1 MAINIEE
8 YIKEHEDELINDD
21 YEHTCVNNDHRN
33 NDDSSNNSN
42 SIIDS
47 KNEDTEDDEFY
58 DMLHDEYE
66 KKLCSNGPK
75 STSSNGVIDTFSSG
89 GKQYYFNLL
98 NIFIK
103 YYNDKYN
110 KNENFFSNI
119 KDIDKDTTPQMELFY
134 EMIIEYNLIT
144 KNDDLDEKEG
154 DLLLMKK
161 GELFVKEEDKGI
173 SEERG
178 DVHKLIKNPKY
189 QQIYCLELPN
199 KECIYSPS
207 LLICLN
213 YLIEHNNSDITNCKI
228 YFLK

>member
-8 YIKEHEDELINDD
+8 YINDNEDELIDND
-21 YEHTCVNNDHRN
+21 YGVQ
-33 NDDSSNNSN
+33 
-42 SIIDS
+42 SINVETIEQGN
-47 KNEDTEDDEFY
+47 NEDTEDDEFN

-66 KKLCSNGPK
+66 KELVKKNCKG
-75 STSSNGVIDTFSSG
+75 GEDEGTFSSG
-89 GKQYYFNLL
+89 GEDNYYFNLL

-110 KNENFFSNI
+110 KNENFFTNI
-119 KDIDKDTTPQMELFY
+119 KDVDKDTTPQMELFY
-134 EMIIEYNLIT
+134 EMIIEYNL
-144 KNDDLDEKEG
+144 L
-154 DLLLMKK
+154 K
-161 GELFVKEEDKGI
+161 GEEEEGSMCIKDHR
-173 SEERG
+173 EE

-189 QQIYCLELPN
+189 QQVYCLELPN

-213 YLIEHNNSDITNCKI
+213 YLIEHNNSDITDCKT

>member
-8 YIKEHEDELINDD
+8 YINENEDELIDDD
-21 YEHTCVNNDHRN
+21 YNKQQHITVET
-33 NDDSSNNSN
+33 
-42 SIIDS
+42 IDQGN
-47 KNEDTEDDEFY
+47 NEDTEDDEFN

-66 KKLCSNGPK
+66 KELYLKNCR
-75 STSSNGVIDTFSSG
+75 SG
-89 GKQYYFNLL
+89 DGGGGRGGGEGKDKYYFNLL

-110 KNENFFSNI
+110 KNENFFTNI

-134 EMIIEYNLIT
+134 EMIIEYNLVDELD
-144 KNDDLDEKEG
+144 NDSKCIKG
-154 DLLLMKK
+154 D
-161 GELFVKEEDKGI
+161 
-173 SEERG
+173 SEE

-189 QQIYCLELPN
+189 QQVYCLELPN

-213 YLIEHNNSDITNCKI
+213 YLIEHNNSDITGCKI

>member
-8 YIKEHEDELINDD
+8 YINENEDELIDND
-21 YEHTCVNNDHRN
+21 Y
-33 NDDSSNNSN
+33 SNNHEHVET
-42 SIIDS
+42 IEQGD
-47 KNEDTEDDEFY
+47 NEDTEDDEFN

-66 KKLCSNGPK
+66 KELCKKN
-75 STSSNGVIDTFSSG
+75 VSG
-89 GKQYYFNLL
+89 GCGGGGGGGGVYYFNLL

-110 KNENFFSNI
+110 KNENFFTNI

-134 EMIIEYNLIT
+134 EMIIEYNLIDELD
-144 KNDDLDEKEG
+144 NDSKW
-154 DLLLMKK
+154 
-161 GELFVKEEDKGI
+161 VKED
-173 SEERG
+173 

-189 QQIYCLELPN
+189 QQVYCLELPN
-199 KECIYSPS
+199 KECIYAPS

-213 YLIEHNNSDITNCKI
+213 YLIEHNNSDITDCKT

>member
-8 YIKEHEDELINDD
+8 YINENEDELIDND
-21 YEHTCVNNDHRN
+21 Y
-33 NDDSSNNSN
+33 SNNN
-42 SIIDS
+42 EHMETVVQGD
-47 KNEDTEDDEFY
+47 NEDTEDDEFY

-66 KKLCSNGPK
+66 KKLCTKNVPG
-75 STSSNGVIDTFSSG
+75 GGEDT
-89 GKQYYFNLL
+89 YYFNLL

-119 KDIDKDTTPQMELFY
+119 KDMDKDTTPQMELFY
-134 EMIIEYNLIT
+134 EMIIEYNLLKEDIEVE
-144 KNDDLDEKEG
+144 EKG
-154 DLLLMKK
+154 
-161 GELFVKEEDKGI
+161 GIWSKE
-173 SEERG
+173 

-189 QQIYCLELPN
+189 QQVYCLELPKN
-199 KECIYSPS
+199 ECIYSPS

-213 YLIEHNNSDITNCKI
+213 YLIQHNNSDITDCKI

>member
-8 YIKEHEDELINDD
+8 YINENEDELIDDD
-21 YEHTCVNNDHRN
+21 YNKQQHLNVETIEQGN
-33 NDDSSNNSN
+33 
-42 SIIDS
+42 
-47 KNEDTEDDEFY
+47 NEDTEDDEFN

-66 KKLCSNGPK
+66 KELYLKNCRG
-75 STSSNGVIDTFSSG
+75 TGVDTG
-89 GKQYYFNLL
+89 GSEGYYFNLL

-110 KNENFFSNI
+110 KNENFFTNI

-134 EMIIEYNLIT
+134 EMIIEYNLIDELD
-144 KNDDLDEKEG
+144 NDSKW
-154 DLLLMKK
+154 
-161 GELFVKEEDKGI
+161 VKDD
-173 SEERG
+173 

-189 QQIYCLELPN
+189 QQVYCLELPN
-199 KECIYSPS
+199 KECIYTPS

-213 YLIEHNNSDITNCKI
+213 YLIEHNNSDITDCKI

>member
-1 MAINIEE
+1 MAININIEE

-21 YEHTCVNNDHRN
+21 YGHMCVNNNHRN

-66 KKLCSNGPK
+66 KKICTNSSK
-75 STSSNGVIDTFSSG
+75 STLSNGVIDGPESEH
-89 GKQYYFNLL
+89 YYFNLL

-144 KNDDLDEKEG
+144 KNDDLDEKEEE
-154 DLLLMKK
+154 LLMKK
-161 GELFVKEEDKGI
+161 GELLVKEGSI
-173 SEERG
+173 SG
-178 DVHKLIKNPKY
+178 HGGQVYKLIKNPKY

-213 YLIEHNNSDITNCKI
+213 YLIEHNNSAITNCKI

>member
-8 YIKEHEDELINDD
+8 YINENEDELIDND
-21 YEHTCVNNDHRN
+21 Y
-33 NDDSSNNSN
+33 SNNHEHVE
-42 SIIDS
+42 IIEQGD
-47 KNEDTEDDEFY
+47 NEDTEDDEFN

-66 KKLCSNGPK
+66 KKLSKKNVPDDCGCGGGGGGDGYGGGGCGGGGCGGGYGDE
-75 STSSNGVIDTFSSG
+75 GV
-89 GKQYYFNLL
+89 YYFNLL

-110 KNENFFSNI
+110 KNENFFTNI

-134 EMIIEYNLIT
+134 EMIIEYNL
-144 KNDDLDEKEG
+144 LKEDVEG
-154 DLLLMKK
+154 N
-161 GELFVKEEDKGI
+161 KGI
-173 SEERG
+173 CDKE

-189 QQIYCLELPN
+189 QQVYCLELPN

-213 YLIEHNNSDITNCKI
+213 YLIEHNNSDITDCKI

>member
-8 YIKEHEDELINDD
+8 YINENEDKLIDDD
-21 YEHTCVNNDHRN
+21 YNKQHHLNVETIEQGN
-33 NDDSSNNSN
+33 
-42 SIIDS
+42 
-47 KNEDTEDDEFY
+47 NEDTEDDEFN

-66 KKLCSNGPK
+66 KELYLKNCRG
-75 STSSNGVIDTFSSG
+75 TGGSG
-89 GKQYYFNLL
+89 GDGGGGVDTGGSGGVDTGGSGGYYFNLL

-110 KNENFFSNI
+110 KNENFFTNI

-134 EMIIEYNLIT
+134 EMIIEYNLIDELD
-144 KNDDLDEKEG
+144 NDSKW
-154 DLLLMKK
+154 
-161 GELFVKEEDKGI
+161 VKEDD
-173 SEERG
+173 

-189 QQIYCLELPN
+189 QQVYCLELPN
-199 KECIYSPS
+199 KECIYAPS

-213 YLIEHNNSDITNCKI
+213 YLIEHNNSDITDCKT

>member
-1 MAINIEE
+1 MAININIEE
-8 YIKEHEDELINDD
+8 YIKENEDELINDD
-21 YEHTCVNNDHRN
+21 YRHKCVNNNHI
-33 NDDSSNNSN
+33 NDDDIENN
-42 SIIDS
+42 IDS

-66 KKLCSNGPK
+66 KKLCTNGSK
-75 STSSNGVIDTFSSG
+75 STFSNGVIDGPEGTFTSG
-89 GKQYYFNLL
+89 GEQYYFNLL

-144 KNDDLDEKEG
+144 KNDDLCENDEK
-154 DLLLMKK
+154 LL
-161 GELFVKEEDKGI
+161 VKEGSI
-173 SEERG
+173 SGHGGQERG
-178 DVHKLIKNPKY
+178 EVYKLIKNPKY

-213 YLIEHNNSDITNCKI
+213 YLIEHNNSAITNCKI

>member
-8 YIKEHEDELINDD
+8 YINENEDELIDND
-21 YEHTCVNNDHRN
+21 YNNDKIQQSVETIN
-33 NDDSSNNSN
+33 QGN
-42 SIIDS
+42 
-47 KNEDTEDDEFY
+47 NEDTEDDEFY

-66 KKLCSNGPK
+66 KELVRKNCNVGEK
-75 STSSNGVIDTFSSG
+75 EEEGTI
-89 GKQYYFNLL
+89 YYFNLL

-110 KNENFFSNI
+110 KNENFFTNI

-134 EMIIEYNLIT
+134 EMIIEYNMLKGDIEE
-144 KNDDLDEKEG
+144 NEG
-154 DLLLMKK
+154 ICIKDHR
-161 GELFVKEEDKGI
+161 EE
-173 SEERG
+173 

-189 QQIYCLELPN
+189 QQVYCLELPN

-213 YLIEHNNSDITNCKI
+213 YLIEHNNSDITGCKI

>member
-8 YIKEHEDELINDD
+8 YINENEDELIDND
-21 YEHTCVNNDHRN
+21 YTNNHEHVETIEQCD
-33 NDDSSNNSN
+33 
-42 SIIDS
+42 
-47 KNEDTEDDEFY
+47 NEDTEDDEFN

-66 KKLCSNGPK
+66 KELVRKNCK
-75 STSSNGVIDTFSSG
+75 G
-89 GKQYYFNLL
+89 GEEGNTYYFNLL

-110 KNENFFSNI
+110 KNENFFTNI

-134 EMIIEYNLIT
+134 EMIIEYNLL
-144 KNDDLDEKEG
+144 KEDREGEG
-154 DLLLMKK
+154 DIEGEVDIEVDIEEK
-161 GELFVKEEDKGI
+161 GGICNKE
-173 SEERG
+173 

-189 QQIYCLELPN
+189 QQVYCLELPN
-199 KECIYSPS
+199 KECIYTAS

-213 YLIEHNNSDITNCKI
+213 YLIEHNNSDITDCKI

>member
-8 YIKEHEDELINDD
+8 YINDNEDELIDND
-21 YEHTCVNNDHRN
+21 Y
-33 NDDSSNNSN
+33 SNNHEHVGA
-42 SIIDS
+42 IEQGD
-47 KNEDTEDDEFY
+47 NEDTEDDEFY

-66 KKLCSNGPK
+66 KKLCMSNGGGGDGGGE
-75 STSSNGVIDTFSSG
+75 GV
-89 GKQYYFNLL
+89 YYFNLL

-110 KNENFFSNI
+110 KNENFFTNI

-134 EMIIEYNLIT
+134 EMIIEYNLI
-144 KNDDLDEKEG
+144 DELDIDIDSKW
-154 DLLLMKK
+154 
-161 GELFVKEEDKGI
+161 VKEDD
-173 SEERG
+173 

-189 QQIYCLELPN
+189 QQVYCLELPN

-213 YLIEHNNSDITNCKI
+213 YLIENNNSDITDCKI